1 MSATLDELMREAE
14 SLSVEEKLR
23 LAARLLEQA
32 SQTQGAPTRRRKWK
46 EIRGM
51 AYPSLL
57 GEDAQAWITRTRRE
71 SDEQRERQFKRQP

>member
-1 MSATLDELMREAE
+1 MSATLEELIIE
-14 SLSVEEKLR
+14 SETLSTEDKLR

-32 SQTQGAPTRRRKWK
+32 RQTQGAPAGRRKWK

-57 GEDAQAWITRTRRE
+57 GEDAQAWVTRTRRE
-71 SDEQRERQFKRQP
+71 SDAQRERQIKRQS